1 MKVYLRIKSVVSLL
15 EEIFVDAIKENPG
28 VNSGVVQGDLAWYAL
43 YTMPRSEKKVADR
56 LTENGFSV
64 YLPLSTT
71 VRQWSDRRKKVQVPL
86 IPSVVFIKVALAEL
100 PMALAYPGV
109 LRVVRYLGK
118 PARIRDYEIN
128 NLRVL
133 LSGAYSLY
141 LRECEVNIDAGI
153 PVQIVR
159 GPFIGVV
166 GTCIRRQG
174 RHHLVVEVVALNR
187 QLELTLPVSF
197 IEAKMMHPMHHSST
211 ADVQTTR

>member
-1 MKVYLRIKSVVSLL
+1 ML
-15 EEIFVDAIKENPG
+15 EEIFVDAIDEHAG
-28 VNSGVVQGDLAWYAL
+28 VNTGDVRGDVAWFAL

-56 LTENGFSV
+56 LADKGFSV
-64 YLPLSTT
+64 YLPLYTT
-71 VRQWSDRRKKVQVPL
+71 VRQWSDRRKKVQMPL
-86 IPSVVFIKVALAEL
+86 IPSIVFIQVALTEL
-100 PMALAYPGV
+100 PTALACSGV

-133 LSGAYSLY
+133 LSGVNSVH
-141 LRECEVNIDAGI
+141 LRDCDLDIDAGI

-159 GPFIGVV
+159 GPFLGVV

-174 RHHLVVEVVALNR
+174 RHHLVVEIVALNR

-197 IEAKMMHPMHHSST
+197 IEAKKMPPMHVSSS
-211 ADVQTTR
+211 AKVQAT

>member
-1 MKVYLRIKSVVSLL
+1 ML
-15 EEIFVDAIKENPG
+15 EEIFVDSISENPG
-28 VNSGVVQGDLAWYAL
+28 GKTGVVQGDSAWYAL
-43 YTMPRSEKKVADR
+43 YTMPRSEKKVAER
-56 LTENGFSV
+56 LTDNGFSV
-64 YLPLSTT
+64 YLPLCTT
-71 VRQWSDRRKKVQVPL
+71 VKQWSDRRKKVQIPL
-86 IPSVVFIKVALAEL
+86 IPSIVFIHVALTEL
-100 PMALAYPGV
+100 PKALAYPGV

-141 LRECEVNIDAGI
+141 LRECNVNIEAGI

-159 GPFIGVV
+159 GPFIGVI

-197 IEAKMMHPMHHSST
+197 IEAKMMPPMHHSYS
-211 ADVQTTR
+211 AEVQAK